1 MKLKPLLLASLLSLL
16 GGTASAQAVSA
27 DNGGVRVAVRGVGEV
42 WQDNSISRIY
52 RGSTFLFGVGIV
64 LPLHKYVVLDIEGG
78 FKRLAGVEVNAFTS
92 EPAGVESAFEAVPF
106 AFDLEGR
113 LPLQG
118 GELFLGVG
126 PSITV
131 FTEEHSPRLD
141 TGMVTTEGIK
151 IGMDTRLGLR
161 FETNLIRPSLSPRN
175 QSAIRGVDVEI
186 WMGRR
191 WQFGQEG
198 FDLSAWRG
206 GAGLMFRM

>member
-1 MKLKPLLLASLLSLL
+1 MKLKPLLLASLLSMT
-16 GGTASAQAVSA
+16 GNTVFAQSLPSQSE
-27 DNGGVRVAVRGVGEV
+27 GVRVAVRGVGEV

-52 RGSTFLFGVGIV
+52 RGSTFLLGVGIV
-64 LPLHKYVVLDIEGG
+64 LPLNDYLALDIEGA
-78 FKRLAGVEVNAFTS
+78 FKRLAGSEVNAMSGDSSGT
-92 EPAGVESAFEAVPF
+92 GSAFETVPI
-106 AFDLEGR
+106 AFDVEGR

-126 PSITV
+126 PSVTV
-131 FTEEHSPRLD
+131 FKEEHSIRLD
-141 TGMVTTEGIK
+141 TGTVTTEGVK

-161 FETNLIRPSLSPRN
+161 FETNLVRPSLAPGN
-175 QSAIRGVDVEI
+175 QSAIRGVDVEF
-186 WMGRR
+186 WMGKR